1 MTRRY
6 GKAPETSGP
15 SQRLRFE
22 DEDAPEGNGTT
33 SGQHGPKPK
42 GGKFRQ
48 DDDQPRPSDR
58 MRQEDAPGGG
68 EPSGREPEDR
78 TDRRQ
83 KEKNSDAKSEKFQ
96 KAQEK
101 ADRAGEKLHTARDK
115 LDKAQ
120 AKQAAKKPPG
130 LARKAVRGARTEAWF
145 YVHNKIHQ
153 VEQENVGVEG
163 AHKSELVAEGAAR
176 RLTRYA
182 KRRYREHPARRVAKW
197 ERKEMSA
204 RADLDFQKMA
214 AEHPELA
221 SSHFSPDTAEMETET
236 EVCQRSQSGGKAE
249 RKRPQRKRAA
259 STGSAAKRAGQFAAR
274 HPAGVLLLLLLFLVF
289 AVVAS
294 ATSLFTTVGGGL
306 SNAVSGTSYASE
318 DDDLLGADEDY
329 SAMERELSQTVANIE
344 RDHRAMT
351 NTATLWTRS
360 ATTPMSWPPTC
371 RQSTTFTPGN
381 RCRRSCGRF

>member
-1 MTRRY
+1 
-6 GKAPETSGP
+6 
-15 SQRLRFE
+15 
-22 DEDAPEGNGTT
+22 
-33 SGQHGPKPK
+33 
-42 GGKFRQ
+42 
-48 DDDQPRPSDR
+48 

-83 KEKNSDAKSEKFQ
+83 KEKNSDAKSEKFR

-163 AHKSELVAEGAAR
+163 AHKSELAAEGAAR

-221 SSHFSPDTAEMETET
+221 SSPFSRIQQKWKLKRKYAKEAKAAAK
-236 EVCQRSQSGGKAE
+236 QSAKAA
-249 RKRPQRKRAA
+249 KKAAA

-329 SAMERELSQTVANIE
+329 SAMERELSQTVANI
-344 RDHRAMT
+344 A
-351 NTATLWTRS
+351 RS

-381 RCRRSCGRF
+381 RCRRSCGRFLRPSTS